1 MRKDLCSIDAK
12 HLKRRHF
19 LQVLM
24 FSIFKGSE
32 SPEVLKKRAK
42 QAYEKVI
49 ELSADTFEANR
60 MRRGMAMLCCAHLD
74 KTFISGAERM
84 ADWQQMAAFAVAK
97 SEEPPPLPK
106 ADCYQKIRSGKTDMW
121 AYLPTEYADSAFL
134 FGAKYQRTELTCEQA
149 ITAMQQLSD
158 NLCMSEIGLGFEIV
172 VLKFLRQELTNSEK
186 ASDVEEDLSGMSHE

>member
-1 MRKDLCSIDAK
+1 
-12 HLKRRHF
+12 
-19 LQVLM
+19 M
-24 FSIFKGSE
+24 FSLFKGSE

-49 ELSADTFEANR
+49 ELTADTFEANR

-106 ADCYQKIRSGKTDMW
+106 ADPFQKIRSGKNDMW
-121 AYLPTEYADSAFL
+121 VYLPTEYADRAFL
-134 FGAKYQRTELTCEQA
+134 CGAKYQRTELTSEQA
-149 ITAMQQLSD
+149 IKAMQQLAD
-158 NLCMSEIGLGFEIV
+158 NVCLSEIGLGFEIV
-172 VLKFLRQELTNSEK
+172 VLKFLRQELTAAERV
-186 ASDVEEDLSGMSHE
+186 SDVDEDLSGMSNE